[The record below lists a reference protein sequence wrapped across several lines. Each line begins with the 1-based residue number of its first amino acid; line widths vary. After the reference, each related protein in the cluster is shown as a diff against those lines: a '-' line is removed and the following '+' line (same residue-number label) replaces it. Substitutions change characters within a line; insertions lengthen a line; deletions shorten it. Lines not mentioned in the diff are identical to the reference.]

1 MEKLENDFGCW
12 ISSSSVAN
20 LQWDASG
27 FHWFRFWALWII
39 GVTWNS
45 IIFGQLHCKFFL
57 FILVP
62 FSDTLFMRFFNLL
75 ISLYEVF
82 TFISSAFEYWK
93 FVSFYLTLK
102 SPSSDIG
109 IAKYIQTSIIDPTK
123 ILFILI
129 TKIPFNPTKLN
140 WFSILYLTITL
151 IWTKIVFI
159 RMQKVVVAQSKV
171 WTYYILLIHDYIYSC
186 F

>member
-93 FVSFYLTLK
+93 FVSFYLTLSFPASNIIEVHVPKVQTLKGPQTNAQILQSLFNIKVKTYMCPKKVASIHK
-102 SPSSDIG
+102 SNERSIH
-109 IAKYIQTSIIDPTK
+109 KYYS
-123 ILFILI
+123 
-129 TKIPFNPTKLN
+129 
-140 WFSILYLTITL
+140 YLTI
-151 IWTKIVFI
+151 
-159 RMQKVVVAQSKV
+159 
-171 WTYYILLIHDYIYSC
+171 IL
-186 F
+186 